1 MYVINVP
8 VKDLS
13 HSYTCSICLIN
24 HTRMSRII
32 RKPAFRICT
41 NKGADQRPCFRYI
54 DKTIPLLPESNKIK
68 PLAIICDCIVRFVSD
83 LVGNSAD
90 KFSHDAAR
98 VYSDINECGGLN
110 DCQQLCINTLG
121 GYRCQ
126 CDAGYRLDVTDGRS
140 CIGKSG
146 VILQKHQEDSCTV

>member
-8 VKDLS
+8 VKGLS
-13 HSYTCSICLIN
+13 YSYACTICEYLFN
-24 HTRMSRII
+24 KSYSYESRHK
-32 RKPAFRICT
+32 KPAFRICT
-41 NKGADQRPCFRYI
+41 NKGADQRPCLRYI
-54 DKTIPLLPESNKIK
+54 ETTILLLPESKEIK
-68 PLAIICDCIVRFVSD
+68 PLAIFCHCIVRFVSD
-83 LVGNSAD
+83 RVGNSED

-140 CIGKSG
+140 CNGKSG
-146 VILQKHQEDSCTV
+146 VILQKH